1 MGFGGAKNTPGAQP
15 NYTSVPAGPNAGD
28 YAQPGKPAT
37 TNQPVATSAPTP
49 GQTAAPIGDP
59 NAFLPQAFSAPYTG
73 AIQQGMNLANWGAQ
87 AIPQAAGFQ
96 NALFSPG
103 MTPLE
108 QQFLGASGDLG
119 LRGLAQTQANL
130 MGQFEN
136 QGANSGIAP
145 AMLQA
150 ANQFGAQMNQQ
161 AGQMGVQRQGL
172 AAQALPFT
180 MGFPLQALQSAQ
192 QGSEGLY
199 GMAQSAMTGGLQ
211 FPLAMHGSNPFNS
224 PTIMPN
230 SSGGGKLGK

>member
-1 MGFGGAKNTPGAQP
+1 MGFGGSKNTPG
-15 NYTSVPAGPNAGD
+15 VPYGGNNQQQQA
-28 YAQPGKPAT
+28 PAT
-37 TNQPVATSAPTP
+37 QSSGGGNQVPPNGQAPVAT
-49 GQTAAPIGDP
+49 AAPGPTDP
-59 NAFLPQAFSAPYTG
+59 TSFLPQAFSAPYTG
-73 AIQQGMNLANWGAQ
+73 GIQQGMNLANWGAQ
-87 AIPQAAGFQ
+87 AVPQAAGFQ

-103 MTPLE
+103 MTPME

-136 QGANSGIAP
+136 QGANSGIGP

-150 ANQFGAQMNQQ
+150 ANQFGSQMNQA
-161 AGQMGVQRQGL
+161 AGQMGVQREGL

-192 QGSEGLY
+192 QGAEGLY
-199 GMAQSAMTGGLQ
+199 GMAQGAMTGELQ
-211 FPLAMHGSNPFNS
+211 YPLAMFGSNPFSS
-224 PTIMPN
+224 PTIMAN